1 MATDLPRPPEKP
13 SLDLDR
19 GVELTEVV
27 MQAIEFVAAVVMV
40 FLFAVGVLD
49 LGMQIAGA
57 VGNGDITDPL
67 VVVGFIDTALLL
79 FIIVEV
85 YQTVLAYAQKSKT
98 TEIVRIVLYTG
109 VIAMVRKIIV
119 FRTDVYPSKTEA
131 LLTAGAYTVVLLGLG
146 VLLYIERTAAQK
158 ELASEEGDESDD
170 SD

>member
-1 MATDLPRPPEKP
+1 MAIDLPRPSERPRFT
-13 SLDLDR
+13 LDR
-19 GVELTEVV
+19 GVELTEVI

-57 VGNGDITDPL
+57 VGSGDITDPL

-85 YQTVLAYAQKSKT
+85 YQTVLAYAQKSQT

-146 VLLYIERTAAQK
+146 VLLYIERTAGDRAA
-158 ELASEEGDESDD
+158 ASTAEAEASD
-170 SD
+170 

>member
-1 MATDLPRPPEKP
+1 MATDLPRPPERP
-13 SLDLDR
+13 RFTLDR

-27 MQAIEFVAAVVMV
+27 MQAIEFAAAVVMV

-98 TEIVRIVLYTG
+98 TEIVRIVVYTG

-119 FRTDVYPSKTEA
+119 FRTDVYASKTEA
-131 LLTAGAYTVVLLGLG
+131 LLTAAAYTVVLLGLG
-146 VLLYIERTAAQK
+146 VLLYIERTAGDK
-158 ELASEEGDESDD
+158 EAGSTAEAEASD
-170 SD
+170 